1 MRAVTETDQDPE
13 VKGLTAFGVGTQEV
27 AGAEV
32 EARAAIAAAIV
43 AAIAVVDH
51 EEASRSA
58 RSPFVKRPSDRPAC
72 QSPLAA
78 GECKKC
84 ICL

>member
-32 EARAAIAAAIV
+32 EARAAIAAAI
-43 AAIAVVDH
+43 AAVDQ

-72 QSPLAA
+72 QSHSAT
-78 GECKKC
+78 GEFKKC